1 MRNRYNDRDDDTE
14 VINRDLRSI
23 ADLTGALRRWAFP
36 KSPNDG
42 ITAKSVY
49 KWLKDGVIPGYKI
62 GTTWFVIR
70 DELKDTLR
78 KGANTKRDTGPVL
91 VIRTETKQ
99 GD

>member
-1 MRNRYNDRDDDTE
+1 MTNDDESDALDRLFDQSPPTLGATE
-14 VINRDLRSI
+14 VAERLGVS
-23 ADLTGALRRWAFP
+23 T
-36 KSPNDG
+36 
-42 ITAKSVY
+42 KSVY
-49 KWLKDGVIPGYKI
+49 TWLKEGLIPGYKI

-91 VIRTETKQ
+91 VIRTEAKQ

>member
-1 MRNRYNDRDDDTE
+1 MTSDDDSE
-14 VINRDLRSI
+14 AINRDAVDRLF
-23 ADLTGALRRWAFP
+23 DQ
-36 KSPNDG
+36 SPP
-42 ITAKSVY
+42 T
-49 KWLKDGVIPGYKI
+49 L

>member
-1 MRNRYNDRDDDTE
+1 MSSDDDDSEAVNRDAVDRLFDQSPPTLGATE
-14 VINRDLRSI
+14 VAERLGVS
-23 ADLTGALRRWAFP
+23 
-36 KSPNDG
+36 
-42 ITAKSVY
+42 AKSVY
-49 KWLKDGVIPGYKI
+49 TWLKDGLIPGYKI

>member
-1 MRNRYNDRDDDTE
+1 MRTRLPVPPVTSGLDALFKGRKETLTVPE
-14 VINRDLRSI
+14 VAEMLNV
-23 ADLTGALRRWAFP
+23 TKP
-36 KSPNDG
+36 G
-42 ITAKSVY
+42 IY

-78 KGANTKRDTGPVL
+78 KGANKKRDTGPVL
-91 VIRTETKQ
+91 VIRPEIIQ

>member
-1 MRNRYNDRDDDTE
+1 MSSNDDDSGA
-14 VINRDLRSI
+14 INRDAVDRLFDQSPPT
-23 ADLTGALRRWAFP
+23 LGATEVAERLGV
-36 KSPNDG
+36 S
-42 ITAKSVY
+42 AKSVY
-49 KWLKDGVIPGYKI
+49 TWLKDGLIPGYKI

-91 VIRTETKQ
+91 VIRTEPKQ

>member
-1 MRNRYNDRDDDTE
+1 MSSDDDSEAIDRDAVDHLFEQSRPTLGATE
-14 VINRDLRSI
+14 VAERLGVS
-23 ADLTGALRRWAFP
+23 
-36 KSPNDG
+36 
-42 ITAKSVY
+42 AKSVY
-49 KWLKDGVIPGYKI
+49 TWLKDGLIPGYKI

-91 VIRTETKQ
+91 VIRAETEQ